1 MEDKQTTEEEAPSLV
16 NHAIKHGVILG
27 VISIL
32 LVIIC
37 YVVDISLMVTFKFLG
52 LVTIISLGYV
62 IYAGI
67 NYRTETGGFLPYGKA
82 FVHGVVLLAIS
93 GLIGTFFN
101 ILLYHVVDPE
111 LPQKLTDAAIQNTE
125 EMMAGFGVAQEAIDQ
140 AVDKMRTDLTD
151 QFSIGGQALT
161 YGKSI
166 IAFCIIALITALF
179 VRKNEP
185 VEA

>member
-1 MEDKQTTEEEAPSLV
+1 MENQQTAEAESPTLV

-37 YVVDISLMVTFKFLG
+37 YVVDISLMVTLKFMG
-52 LVTIISLGYV
+52 LVLVIGLGYV

-67 NYRTETGGFLPYGKA
+67 NYRSEIGGFMPYGKA
-82 FVHGVVLLAIS
+82 FMHGLVVLAIS
-93 GLIGTFFN
+93 GLIGTAFN
-101 ILLYHVVDPE
+101 ILLYHLVDPE

-125 EMMAGFGVAQEAIDQ
+125 EMMAGFGMQQEAMDQ
-140 AVDKMRTDLTD
+140 AIDKMRTDMVD
-151 QFSIGGQALT
+151 QFSIGGQAFG
-161 YGKSI
+161 YVKAM
-166 IAFCIIALITALF
+166 IAYCIIALITALF
-179 VRKNEP
+179 VRKNVP